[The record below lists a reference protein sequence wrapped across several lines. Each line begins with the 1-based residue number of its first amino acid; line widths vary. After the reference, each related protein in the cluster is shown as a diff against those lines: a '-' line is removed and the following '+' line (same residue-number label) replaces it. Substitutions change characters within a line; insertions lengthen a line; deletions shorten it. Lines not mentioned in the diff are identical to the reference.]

1 MKYSDVLEKHI
12 YTVDF
17 NPVRNCEFNDKHL
30 AVVLKKNIDIRTVIV
45 VPLTKSSN
53 GEGVNKCNIG
63 KIASLP
69 NNLKNTDSFVVYNQ
83 VRTVNCNRLYALKDD
98 SNSRINANV
107 DDTVFD
113 QILSL
118 CLDELSDGFSIE
130 GKLDYYL
137 DRYIQNVIETV
148 TNIAYD
154 IKRLTN
160 TNKENNKSKIKELQL
175 KIVSLLSIDIGYNK
189 YIKDIDKENGID
201 DIIEQCL
208 RTSLIYLSES
218 KTEAI

>member
-1 MKYSDVLEKHI
+1 MKYSDVLERHV

-30 AVVLKKNIDIRTVIV
+30 TVVLKKNIDIRTVIV

-53 GEGVNKCNIG
+53 GEGVNKYNIG

-83 VRTVNCNRLYALKDD
+83 VRTVNCDRLYALKDD
-98 SNSRINANV
+98 FNNRINAIV
-107 DDTVFD
+107 DDKVFD
-113 QILSL
+113 GIISQ

-130 GKLDYYL
+130 GKLDYHL
-137 DRYIQNVIETV
+137 DRYIKNVIETV

-154 IKRLTN
+154 IKRLTSGDI
-160 TNKENNKSKIKELQL
+160 KDSEPKIKELQL
-175 KIVSLLSIDIGYNK
+175 KITSLLSIDIGYNK
-189 YIKDIDKENGID
+189 YIKDIDKENGIE
-201 DIIEQCL
+201 DIIEQSL
-208 RTSLIYLSES
+208 GTSVIYLS
-218 KTEAI
+218 KPDTEAI